1 MKKSVLYLCLLTL
14 ILGGCQFGSYPS
26 GGNNGGY
33 GSGGNTGSQYPTG
46 GGNQTNRP
54 ADPSVRVQ
62 NIRLTPD
69 YTILDLSYTDPG
81 QPQYDQRGQQLS
93 TGFMAFHPSGQLVAA
108 NGARTF
114 RFLKADNI
122 PIEPQRQK
130 TYAGQTYNFSI
141 YFERL
146 DKGLEQFD
154 LFECNDYDHIICW
167 NVYNLAVRN
176 PADRLPAPVP
186 TPTPKTP
193 TPLPTPTKTKTPGE
207 TPIPTPTPVPT
218 PTPPASVAVVVTGVV
233 RDEKTNRPVSA
244 TIDYKL
250 SSKKISVDSVQSF
263 ASTGA
268 YRMTINKGQV
278 YTYVASAKG
287 YLPTVGTLDLS
298 KVAGGERI
306 TRDIVLKSLVVG
318 DKITLQNIYF
328 EASKSDLLSPSF
340 AELNKLVTM
349 MRDNPAM
356 RIRLEGHT
364 DVIGDHEANLQLSR
378 DRVLACQKYM
388 INQGVDNDRIDV
400 VGYGDTKPIVPKGTD
415 EQRKVNRRVE
425 FVVLSV

>member
-1 MKKSVLYLCLLTL
+1 MNRLFLYGSLLALT
-14 ILGGCQFGSYPS
+14 LGGCQFGAYSPSS
-26 GGNNGGY
+26 GGN
-33 GSGGNTGSQYPTG
+33 GGNTGSQYPSG
-46 GGNQTNRP
+46 QPGSSRP
-54 ADPSVRVQ
+54 ADPSVRVE
-62 NIRLTPD
+62 NIRLTRD
-69 YTILDLSYTDPG
+69 YTILDLSYSDPG
-81 QPQYDQRGQQLS
+81 RPQYDQNGRPVS

-130 TYAGQTYNFSI
+130 TYGGQTYNFTL

-167 NVYNLAVRN
+167 NVYNLTVRN
-176 PADRLPAPVP
+176 PADQLPDPVP
-186 TPTPKTP
+186 PPK

-207 TPIPTPTPVPT
+207 TPAPVPT
-218 PTPPASVAVVVTGVV
+218 PAPTPPVSSAVVVAGTV
-233 RDEKTNRPVSA
+233 RDEKTNRPVTA
-244 TIDYKL
+244 TILYKL
-250 SSKKISVDSVQSF
+250 SSQKTAVDSVQSF
-263 ASTGA
+263 ASDGT
-268 YRMTINKGQV
+268 YRMIINKGQI
-278 YTYVASAKG
+278 YTYVASARG
-287 YLPTVGTLDLS
+287 YLPTVGTIDLS
-298 KVAGGERI
+298 KVTGGQRVS
-306 TRDIVLKSLVVG
+306 RDIALKMLVVG

-328 EASKSDLLSPSF
+328 EASKADLLTPSY

-349 MRDNPAM
+349 LKDNPAM

-364 DVIGDHEANLQLSR
+364 DVVGDHDANLQLSR
-378 DRVLACQKYM
+378 DRVLACEKYM
-388 INQGVDNDRIDV
+388 INQGIDNQRIDV

>member
-1 MKKSVLYLCLLTL
+1 MNKSIIIFVLSVLT
-14 ILGGCQFGSYPS
+14 LGGCQFGSYPS
-26 GGNNGGY
+26 SGGY
-33 GSGGNTGSQYPTG
+33 GGGSTGGSQYPSGQTG
-46 GGNQTNRP
+46 TSRP
-54 ADPSVRVQ
+54 ADPSVRVE
-62 NIRLTPD
+62 NIRLTRD

-81 QPQYDQRGQQLS
+81 KPQYDQNGRVVS

-122 PIEPQRQK
+122 PVEPQRQP
-130 TYAGQTYNFSI
+130 TYAGRTYNFTI

-146 DKGLEQFD
+146 DKGLENFD

-167 NVYNLAVRN
+167 NVYNLTVRN
-176 PADRLPAPVP
+176 PADPLPVPIPTPAP
-186 TPTPKTP
+186 K

-207 TPIPTPTPVPT
+207 TPLPPAPTPA
-218 PTPPASVAVVVTGVV
+218 PTPPVSSAVIVTGTV
-233 RDEKTNRPVSA
+233 RDEKLNRPITA
-244 TIDYKL
+244 TILYKL
-250 SSKKISVDSVQSF
+250 SSQKTAVDSVQSF
-263 ASTGA
+263 ASDGT
-268 YRMTINKGQV
+268 YRMTINKGQI
-278 YTYVASAKG
+278 YTYVASARG

-298 KVAGGERI
+298 KVAGGQRVS
-306 TRDIVLKSLVVG
+306 RDIALKPLAVG

-328 EASKSDLLSPSF
+328 EASKADLLSPSF

-349 MRDNPAM
+349 LKDNPAM

-364 DVIGDHEANLQLSR
+364 DVVGDHDANLQLSR
-378 DRVLACQKYM
+378 DRVLACEKYM
-388 INQGVDNDRIDV
+388 INQGVDNHRIDV